1 MTKAGTFTAEAVE
14 ALVARVEE
22 LEGDLALVKREKSTS
37 GLGTTTGSQEPG
49 SRKARCASSPTD

>member
-22 LEGDLALVKREKSTS
+22 LEGDLALVKREKSI
-37 GLGTTTGSQEPG
+37 LMREL
-49 SRKARCASSPTD
+49 SRFTNNA